1 MPRLYFLT
9 CEILVALIYMISTG
23 PKAPQYTMEKD
34 NMSIMLGS
42 L

>member
-9 CEILVALIYMISTG
+9 CEISVALIYMISTRL
-23 PKAPQYTMEKD
+23 KAPQYTMEKD
-34 NMSIMLGS
+34 NMSTMLGS